1 MTTKEIQTGDIV
13 MAEEEEFYN
22 PVQSDA
28 YRENGFYYAKLITSE
43 PDGDNDLKC
52 HLMDCNAE
60 SLESDTNFVDASSCQ
75 KVEHHPNNADESL
88 EERLNNG
95 KSDTRLDVLDE
106 EKENLIQM
114 QEIKSRTVAPD
125 VLELNVDSVVSAE
138 NSNQWAIIVDHPSL
152 GDMRFY
158 EKKPVTGWSDEY
170 RIVRLL
176 KSYGIYDGNPYKLQ
190 TKNVYVEFTGQD
202 PSLES
207 HWSLLM
213 RDEAL
218 DDYGNAISTESN
230 SQQSNSQQN
239 NSDTKREIP
248 LLSRIL

>member
-1 MTTKEIQTGDIV
+1 MTTKEIQTGDIIR
-13 MAEEEEFYN
+13 AEEEAFYN
-22 PVQSDA
+22 SVRPDA
-28 YRENGFYYAKLITSE
+28 YSENGLYYAKLLSSN

-52 HLMDCNAE
+52 HLMDRDGE
-60 SLESDTNFVDASSCQ
+60 SLESDHNYVDASSYQ
-75 KVEHHPNNADESL
+75 KVERHPNDVDENL
-88 EERLNNG
+88 EKRLEDG
-95 KSDTRLDVLDE
+95 KEDTRLDVLDE

-152 GDMRFY
+152 GSLRFY

-170 RIVRLL
+170 RIVNLL

-190 TKNVYVEFTGQD
+190 TKSVYVEFTGQD
-202 PSLES
+202 PSLEA
-207 HWSLLM
+207 HWTLLM
-213 RDEAL
+213 RDEVL
-218 DDYGNAISTESN
+218 DNYGNATDTTGDN
-230 SQQSNSQQN
+230 SQQSNTS
-239 NSDTKREIP
+239 TKRDIP